1 MNLTKQTT
9 TGFEKQFGYLPTGV
23 WSAPGR
29 ANLIG
34 EHTDYNNGFVLPFG
48 INKRTYAAMS
58 KRDDSLIRIGTS
70 FTEGIVEF
78 ELRDAE
84 PQDLDWA
91 LYPLGVAW
99 VMRAG
104 LDAGFDLYLDSDVP
118 IGAGL
123 SSSAAVEC
131 SVAIALNE
139 LWDLGHSKKELALIG
154 QRAENEVVGA
164 PTGIMDQTASM
175 LASTDAAVLIDCLSL
190 ETKIVELGLEAQN
203 LVVAVI
209 DTQVSHRHSDGG
221 YR

>member
-9 TGFEKQFGYLPTGV
+9 AGFENQFGYLPTGV

-84 PQDLDWA
+84 QLKYLAGSESAMGAFVGD
-91 LYPLGVAW
+91 VA
-99 VMRAG
+99 
-104 LDAGFDLYLDSDVP
+104 P
-118 IGAGL
+118 EET
-123 SSSAAVEC
+123 AAR
-131 SVAIALNE
+131 L
-139 LWDLGHSKKELALIG
+139 KK
-154 QRAENEVVGA
+154 
-164 PTGIMDQTASM
+164 
-175 LASTDAAVLIDCLSL
+175 
-190 ETKIVELGLEAQN
+190 
-203 LVVAVI
+203 VI
-209 DTQVSHRHSDGG
+209 K
-221 YR
+221 